1 MEKQTILMASGL
13 MMMMLILSATTTKA
27 YLCQAALKALLPCR
41 PFLTGSNP
49 PAPSDSCCLGA
60 HEVMDKATSSQ
71 DINSLCACFKNA
83 VAQDGI
89 NSDRAEQLPTNLC
102 KVKVPFP
109 IKPDVNCN
117 K

>member
-60 HEVMDKATSSQ
+60 HEVLDKATSSQ

-83 VAQDGI
+83 
-89 NSDRAEQLPTNLC
+89 LPNLC

-117 K
+117 KF